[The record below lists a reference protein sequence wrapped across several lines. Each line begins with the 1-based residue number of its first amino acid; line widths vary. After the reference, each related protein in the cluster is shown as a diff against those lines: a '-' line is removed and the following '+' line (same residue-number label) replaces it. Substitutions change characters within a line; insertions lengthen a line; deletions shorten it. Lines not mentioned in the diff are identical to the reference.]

1 MSLRLRFISLVLLCL
16 AMPALAQEDAP
27 AAQAPAEQAPP
38 ILPEPVRAMLE
49 AAADTQD
56 AATFRAVANTAKKT
70 NPENAAE
77 IAAIEQDFEQARKE
91 RAALAAKVE
100 ERELREAG
108 LFDNWSGRGEIGAF
122 RSTGNSANLGLTGS
136 LSLDREG
143 VDWTHKLRARADY
156 QRSRGI
162 TSREQYFASYE
173 PRYQIE
179 DRLFA
184 YGLGQFESNV
194 FQGFDQRYAVSG
206 GLGYKVVENDS
217 LQLSVKGGP
226 ALRHTEF
233 VNGDN
238 ESSLAALLGVDFDWT
253 FAEGLKLTQDA
264 NAVAEAGGQ
273 AVALIGGPSTTLS
286 LITGL
291 DAKVSDRISTRFSY
305 SVDYDSDLP
314 LNAVSTDTLTRFT
327 LVYGF

>member
-1 MSLRLRFISLVLLCL
+1 MPLRLRSLSLVSPCL
-16 AMPALAQEDAP
+16 AACLAAPVLAQEEGAP
-27 AAQAPAEQAPP
+27 QAVESA
-38 ILPEPVRAMLE
+38 LPDPVRAMLE
-49 AAADTQD
+49 AAAETGD
-56 AATFRAVANTAKKT
+56 AATFGAVAATAKKT
-70 NPENAAE
+70 NPDSAAE
-77 IAAIEQDFEQARKE
+77 IAALEKDFNEARRE
-91 RAALAAKVE
+91 REALAATVK

-108 LFDNWSGRGEIGAF
+108 LFDNWNGRGEIGAF
-122 RSTGNSANLGLTGS
+122 RSTGNSDNLGLTAA

-143 VDWTHKLRARADY
+143 VDWTHKLRGRADY

-305 SVDYDSDLP
+305 SVDYDSDPP

>member
-1 MSLRLRFISLVLLCL
+1 
-16 AMPALAQEDAP
+16 
-27 AAQAPAEQAPP
+27 
-38 ILPEPVRAMLE
+38 MLE
-49 AAADTQD
+49 SAAASGDP
-56 AATFRAVANTAKKT
+56 ATFRAVAATAKKT
-70 NPENAAE
+70 NPDSAAE
-77 IAAIEQDFEQARKE
+77 IAALEKDFAETKSERDAQLALVREQ
-91 RAALAAKVE
+91 
-100 ERELREAG
+100 ELREAG
-108 LFDNWSGRGEIGAF
+108 VFDNWKGRGEVGAF
-122 RSTGNSANLGLTGS
+122 RSTGNSDNVGLTAS

-184 YGLGQFESNV
+184 YGLGQFESNR
-194 FQGFDQRYAVSG
+194 FQGFDERYALSG
-206 GLGYKVVENDS
+206 GLGYKVVEDDA

-226 ALRHTEF
+226 AFRHTEF
-233 VNGDN
+233 VTGSN

-273 AVALIGGPSTTLS
+273 AVTFIGGPSTTLS
-286 LITGL
+286 LVTGL

-305 SVDYDSDLP
+305 SFEYVSDP
-314 LNAVSTDTLTRFT
+314 PVNAVSTDTLTRFT

>member
-1 MSLRLRFISLVLLCL
+1 MTLRFRLISALILC
-16 AMPALAQEDAP
+16 AATPVMAQDDAATVP
-27 AAQAPAEQAPP
+27 
-38 ILPEPVRAMLE
+38 LPDPVRAMLE
-49 AAADTQD
+49 SAAETGD
-56 AATFRAVANTAKKT
+56 AATFGAVAATARKT
-70 NPENAAE
+70 NPDSAAE
-77 IAAIEQDFEQARKE
+77 IAALEKDFAETLRE
-91 RAALAAKVE
+91 REAQAALVE

-108 LFDNWSGRGEIGAF
+108 LFDNWSGRGELGAF
-122 RSTGNSANLGLTGS
+122 RSTGNSDNTGLTAA
-136 LSLDREG
+136 LTLDREG
-143 VDWTHKLRARADY
+143 IDWTHKLRARADY

-194 FQGFDQRYAVSG
+194 FQGFDARYALSG
-206 GLGYKVVENDS
+206 GLGYKVVENPT
-217 LQLSVKGGP
+217 LQLSVQGGP

-233 VNGDN
+233 VTGEN
-238 ESSLAALLGVDFDWT
+238 ESSLAALVGLDFDWT
-253 FAEGLKLTQDA
+253 FADGLKLTQDA

-273 AVALIGGPSTTLS
+273 AVALIGGPSTTVS

-291 DAKVSDRISTRFSY
+291 DAKVSDRITTRFSY
-305 SVDYDSDLP
+305 SLDYDSDP
-314 LNAVSTDTLTRFT
+314 PPNAVSIDTLTRFT